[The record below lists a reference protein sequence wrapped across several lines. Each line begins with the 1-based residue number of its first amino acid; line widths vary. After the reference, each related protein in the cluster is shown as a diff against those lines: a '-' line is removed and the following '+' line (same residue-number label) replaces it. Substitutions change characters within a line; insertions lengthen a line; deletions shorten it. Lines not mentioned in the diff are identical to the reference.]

1 MEGGRPVEGVRPGI
15 AEAVVE
21 LRHRRLDVLGEV
33 RRRLLDR
40 EGLVGR
46 GEAALRPAA

>member
-1 MEGGRPVEGVRPGI
+1 MEAVRPGVK
-15 AEAVVE
+15 EAVVE
-21 LRHRRLDVLGEV
+21 VQRLLLDVVVEV

-46 GEAALRPAA
+46 GEEVLRPAA